1 MCWTFCS
8 DPVSRLSMQIT
19 LWPLA
24 SSRSQRWEPRK
35 PAPPVTTQVLISIR
49 QGTRPLAAE
58 SPTGADAK
66 EPVQFGGE
74 GAAPR
79 SGVDRN
85 VPTHQ
90 TTLSGGRRERAL
102 AVLAVAEPEF
112 RRTARRVSLCAD
124 DAEDAFQRAVEIL
137 LTKAPERP
145 PSALIAWMQ
154 VVTRRE
160 ALAVRRARERLLT
173 AWRDE
178 PDDLIDGLLCNRPG
192 PVEQAERRERVAAA
206 AGALA
211 ALKPDER
218 LAIGLQA

>member
-1 MCWTFCS
+1 VES
-8 DPVSRLSMQIT
+8 VRVT
-19 LWPLA
+19 L
-24 SSRSQRWEPRK
+24 
-35 PAPPVTTQVLISIR
+35 T
-49 QGTRPLAAE
+49 
-58 SPTGADAK
+58 
-66 EPVQFGGE
+66 
-74 GAAPR
+74 
-79 SGVDRN
+79 
-85 VPTHQ
+85 
-90 TTLSGGRRERAL
+90 GGRRERAL
-102 AVLAVAEPEF
+102 ALLAVAEPDF
-112 RRTARRVSLCAD
+112 RRTARRISLCAD

-137 LTKAPERP
+137 LTKAPDRP

-218 LAIGLQA
+218 LAIGLQAHGYSYAEICELCSWTYTKVNRCLAEGRARLRDLAVRKPD